1 MKYFITN
8 KEETYLDFIKI
19 TSDDFKS
26 LKEKTIEEIF
36 VASGTFESIKDPSSL
51 IEDIKK
57 ATDNKCKIALNF
69 INIYQLFVDVAFHRT
84 DIGIGHLVCRS
95 MENPFNVNAASAF
108 VKKSGLKIVR
118 TNLEENSK
126 FIRIEC
132 VNEWE

>member
-57 ATDNKCKIALNF
+57 ATDNKCKIALTF
-69 INIYQLFVDVAFHRT
+69 INIL
-84 DIGIGHLVCRS
+84 
-95 MENPFNVNAASAF
+95 
-108 VKKSGLKIVR
+108 
-118 TNLEENSK
+118 
-126 FIRIEC
+126 
-132 VNEWE
+132 